1 MDYYGMKPVSE
12 KTLKFYDVQKLFSIV
27 FEDGKTRRTLQY
39 AVDFL
44 NIKKDEVFHRAY
56 ADAYYTS
63 KVLQRIENADA
74 FDHYSFDT
82 YRLPKNKDEEIRV
95 TFSNYSKYISR
106 EFADK
111 FAAMGD
117 RDVVSTRCYICGAK
131 TRKKVP
137 WFTNNGKH
145 YYAIV
150 YCHEHGVIKCKI
162 RMRKSINNKIFVDK
176 TMKQVDNQAVKELM
190 ERRNMVREN
199 RKEKRH
205 NK

>member
-1 MDYYGMKPVSE
+1 
-12 KTLKFYDVQKLFSIV
+12 
-27 FEDGKTRRTLQY
+27 
-39 AVDFL
+39 
-44 NIKKDEVFHRAY
+44 VFHRAY

-63 KVLQRIENADA
+63 KVLQRIENDDA

-82 YRLPKNKDEEIRV
+82 YRLPKNKDDEIKV

-150 YCHEHGVIKCKI
+150 NCHEHGMIKCKI

-176 TMKQVDNQAVKELM
+176 TMKQVDSQAVKELM
-190 ERRNMVREN
+190 ERRNLVREN

>member
-1 MDYYGMKPVSE
+1 V
-12 KTLKFYDVQKLFSIV
+12 
-27 FEDGKTRRTLQY
+27 
-39 AVDFL
+39 
-44 NIKKDEVFHRAY
+44 
-56 ADAYYTS
+56 
-63 KVLQRIENADA
+63 
-74 FDHYSFDT
+74 
-82 YRLPKNKDEEIRV
+82 
-95 TFSNYSKYISR
+95 
-106 EFADK
+106 DK

-117 RDVVSTRCYICGAK
+117 REVVSTRCYLCGDK

-150 YCHEHGVIKCKI
+150 CCPKHGMMKCKI
-162 RMRKSINNKIFVDK
+162 RMRKSVNNKIFVDK
-176 TMKQVDNQAVKELM
+176 TMKQVDIKTVDELM